1 MKELILD
8 GYEAAVVFVPFLML
22 YLLRRRATTG
32 QVPLA
37 CLAVFAVYL
46 FGVFH
51 VTDPGTVSDLLRHP
65 PELRADFINLLPL
78 SDFSLRRVDC
88 RLNVLLFVPLGFLLP
103 FCWPQYRKPGYTIC
117 FGFCFSLLIELSQL
131 LNVRR
136 TDVDDLILNTLGAV
150 IGYGAFLLFRK
161 LRKRPG
167 RDALPAALE
176 PVWYTIFIFA
186 FRFFTYHELYAA
198 KWLYGF

>member
-1 MKELILD
+1 MERLVLNS
-8 GYEAAVVFVPFLML
+8 YEAAVVFVPFLML
-22 YLLRRRATTG
+22 YLLRRRNAAG
-32 QVPLA
+32 RAPFA
-37 CLAVFAVYL
+37 CLLVFAVYL

-51 VTDPGTVSDLLRHP
+51 VTSPGTLSDLLRHP
-65 PELRADFINLLPL
+65 PELRADFINLLPF
-78 SDFSLRRVDC
+78 SDFSLRRIDS

-103 FCWPQYRKPGYTIC
+103 LCWPQYRKPGGTIC

-136 TDVDDLILNTLGAV
+136 TDVDDLILNTLGAA

-161 LRKRPG
+161 LRKRPD
-167 RDALPAALE
+167 RDSLPAALE

-186 FRFFTYHELYAA
+186 FRFFAYREFCAA